1 MRLKK
6 ALDRALVVAAAA
18 LGFPGSED
26 DLSSMRLKEALDRAL
41 VAAAAVLGAGL
52 VLLRLASYGPFMWWD
67 PVNYVTVARNLLAGD
82 GFVGMGGPLV
92 SWPPLYPALL
102 AGGGLFGLD
111 PYAFAGPLNAVI
123 FGLTVLVAGWW
134 LRRHMHSRLLWLW
147 GCISIALA
155 LPLVEIASH
164 AMSEAAFILFI
175 TLALTQID
183 AHLKG
188 GGRAS
193 LMWAAAFSALACLTR
208 YIGVFVVLAVV
219 PMLLAARVA
228 PLEKMKRI
236 VVYMLIAAAPLG
248 LWMLRNFLV
257 DGSTTG
263 GRGKGSYSFSFI
275 VDEFWR
281 LAVGDWWL
289 FGLTAPFLLAL
300 VMAAGLAFLRRL
312 DRKRDAPV
320 ASDVAWGPLR
330 VCGGFALAY
339 LTMLA
344 AAMMSGGTWDGLQ
357 WRFLTP
363 AYIPLL
369 LAALLLMDGA
379 LRYARKRVAT
389 GNRSEPSAISSYR
402 IGGRQTLAAVLVL
415 ALFLQAAW
423 LVVLHNRELTA
434 WNAGVKQ
441 GFAGPRW
448 RNSESVQ
455 YLRGEAL
462 TGAMLSNAQ
471 VVTGLHVD
479 GPARHYALPCEPDG
493 LQSAL
498 LKAAE
503 IGEVHVL
510 YFDDR
515 WAGCSR
521 QQYDD
526 LQNALSRDPLLELA
540 AELADGKVYRLRERE
555 FWPAAMFRSS
565 NVPVEGKPFGAF
577 LNESHGRELP
587 GEQWRWEKGG
597 DADGWTSLPVQQP
610 TYVYTPTVADVGHRL
625 RASVYYVDQLGN
637 RLKAITK
644 PSEPVQPDIQRMVS
658 EPLGSEDGKGE
669 AWTSEAERIIRSR
682 YDVYLYENRLIYGK
696 RSCIWE
702 DEYGTRF
709 PLSVYSLD
717 SESGTLE
724 RDTLDFAWSK
734 SSWKYDGTCVVERQ
748 LPDKDI
754 FTIRTGQVDPDGN
767 LLWEAEHWFEEN
779 RRWFDGYLSSLTF
792 GEPAARGVFDIYLGM
807 GGLVFVKDPCVA
819 EDTGP
824 SFFVHL
830 VPADT
835 EDLPSHR
842 QQYGFDNLDFVFQW
856 YGLMQGGRCMAV
868 RALPEYDV
876 VSIRVGQYEGDTEFW
891 SEEISVP

>member
-1 MRLKK
+1 MRPKET
-6 ALDRALVVAAAA
+6 LDRAI
-18 LGFPGSED
+18 
-26 DLSSMRLKEALDRAL
+26 

-52 VLLRLASYGPFMWWD
+52 VLLRLASYGPYMWWD

-82 GFVGMGGPLV
+82 GFVSLGGGPLV
-92 SWPPLYPALL
+92 YWPPLYPAML

-134 LRRHMHSRLLWLW
+134 LRRHLQSRLLWLW

-155 LPLVEIASH
+155 LPLVEIASQ

-175 TLALTQID
+175 TLVLTQID
-183 AHLKG
+183 AHLDG
-188 GGRAS
+188 RGRAS
-193 LMWAAAFSALACLTR
+193 LMWAAAFSALAWLTR
-208 YIGVFVVLAVV
+208 YIGVFVILAVV

-263 GRGKGSYSFSFI
+263 GRGRDAYSFSFI
-275 VDEFWR
+275 VDEYLR

-344 AAMMSGGTWDGLQ
+344 AAFMSGSAWDGLQ
-357 WRFLTP
+357 WRYLTP

-379 LRYARKRVAT
+379 LRYARKRADIVAVKPPRV
-389 GNRSEPSAISSYR
+389 GALRYARKRAQRGIVPGRRVFQAIGP
-402 IGGRQTLAAVLVL
+402 GGTLAAVLVL

-441 GFAGPRW
+441 GYGGPRW
-448 RNSESVQ
+448 KDSESVQ
-455 YLRGEAL
+455 YIREAAL
-462 TGAMLSNAQ
+462 TGAILSNSQ
-471 VVTGLHVD
+471 GVTSLYAN
-479 GPARHYALPCEPDG
+479 GPARHYGLPCEPDG
-493 LQSAL
+493 LRPAL
-498 LKAAE
+498 SGAADN
-503 IGEVHVL
+503 GEVHVL
-510 YFDDR
+510 YFDD
-515 WAGCSR
+515 WWGGCSR

-526 LQNALSRDPLLELA
+526 RRNALSREPLLELA

-555 FWPAAMFRSS
+555 FWPAAMFSSS
-565 NVPVEGKPFGAF
+565 NAPVEGKLFTVF
-577 LNESHGRELP
+577 FNQSHGRRPP
-587 GEQWRWEKGG
+587 GEAWRWEKGS
-597 DADGWTSLPVQQP
+597 DADGWTSLPRPSP
-610 TYVYTPTVADVGHRL
+610 TYAYTPTAADVGHRL
-625 RASVYYVDQLGN
+625 RASLYYVDHLGN
-637 RLKAITK
+637 RLKATTK
-644 PSEPVQPDIQRMVS
+644 PSGPVQDRII
-658 EPLGSEDGKGE
+658 
-669 AWTSEAERIIRSR
+669 IIRSK
-682 YDVYLYENRLIYGK
+682 YDVYLHGNMLTYENR
-696 RSCIWE
+696 SCSWK
-702 DEYGTRF
+702 DEHGTRF

-717 SESGTLE
+717 SRKWTLE
-724 RDTLDFAWSK
+724 HDTLDFAWSK
-734 SSWKYDGTCVVERQ
+734 SRTDGTCILERQ
-748 LPDKDI
+748 LPDKDALG
-754 FTIRTGQVDPDGN
+754 IRTGQVDSAGN
-767 LLWEAEHWFEEN
+767 LLWEAEHWFKEN
-779 RRWFDGYLSSLTF
+779 WWWFDGYLSSSAS
-792 GEPAARGVFDIYLGM
+792 GEPAARGVFDIYLSM
-807 GGLVFVKDPCVA
+807 GSLIFVKDPCVA

-824 SFFVHL
+824 IFFMHL
-830 VPADT
+830 VPADV
-835 EDLPSHR
+835 EDLPSSR
-842 QQYGFDNLDFVFQW
+842 QQYGFDNLDFAFQLH
-856 YGLMQGGRCMAV
+856 GLRQVGRCMAV

-876 VSIRVGQYEGDTEFW
+876 VSIRVGQFEGDTELW
-891 SEEISVP
+891 SEEIPLP